1 MRAFRA
7 EHFNF
12 AQITGQTILLNG
24 MSQASKEGIARQH
37 QAHQV
42 TLGAAA
48 GEYARIACRITHL
61 LTKPFDQFDLNDRGR
76 RALVPGVHTLVSG
89 VDQHFRRLANHQTW
103 AVQVRHALS
112 MVNQQAVF
120 EKVFNRTLNSGLVAQ
135 ALRRKIQV
143 DTFTQLLN
151 GFALIHLRLLQP
163 FNDRLRT
170 LLDSV
175 LIGGDALRRAG
186 QNRVYV

>member
-7 EHFNF
+7 KYFDF
-12 AQITGQTILLNG
+12 AQVAGQTILLNG
-24 MSQASKEGIARQH
+24 MPLAGKEGVARQH

-42 TLGAAA
+42 ALGAAA
-48 GEYARIACRITHL
+48 SEHARVACRIAHL
-61 LTKPFDQFDLNDRGR
+61 LTQPFDQFDLNDGRR
-76 RALVPGVHTLVSG
+76 RALIPGVHTLVGG
-89 VDQHFRRLANHQTW
+89 VDQHFCRLANHQAR
-103 AVQVRHALS
+103 AVQVRHALR

-120 EKVFNRTLNSGLVAQ
+120 QKVFNRTLNSGLVAQ

-143 DTFTQLLN
+143 DTFAQLLN

-170 LLDSV
+170 LLDRV
-175 LIGGDALRRAG
+175 LVGSNALCRAG
-186 QNRVYV
+186 QNRIYV

>member
-1 MRAFRA
+1 M
-7 EHFNF
+7 
-12 AQITGQTILLNG
+12 
-24 MSQASKEGIARQH
+24 
-37 QAHQV
+37 
-42 TLGAAA
+42 
-48 GEYARIACRITHL
+48 
-61 LTKPFDQFDLNDRGR
+61 
-76 RALVPGVHTLVSG
+76 
-89 VDQHFRRLANHQTW
+89 
-103 AVQVRHALS
+103 QVRHALS

-163 FNDRLRT
+163 FNDRSRT
-170 LLDSV
+170 LLDSI
-175 LIGGDALRRAG
+175 LIGGNALRRAG